1 MGISLSELLILLV
14 IAVVLFGTRRLR
26 EAGSDLGSAIKSFR
40 KAIKENDETKPS
52 SGSADQAIE
61 ARSFRAIMTRANR
74 YV

>member
-61 ARSFRAIMTRANR
+61 GQVVSRNHDKS
-74 YV
+74 

>member
-40 KAIKENDETKPS
+40 KAIKENDETKPA

-61 ARSFRAIMTRANR
+61 GQVVSRNHDKS
-74 YV
+74 